1 MGNTFISIVLV
12 KFNSCVRGQLKSFLT
27 PNKAGLHNWE
37 SLHLICLCYVVKC
50 NEESVRR
57 KLKSNGTELYCYR
70 HVINPCQGQSSVVKN
85 NHVNMIQEPPHS
97 TASTSGV
104 QVAVR
109 ESCLITPMLWE
120 TEGLFLSL
128 GRLTSLLKDM
138 DAEIP
143 LNLGYS
149 GNFQWYRM
157 IAS

>member
-1 MGNTFISIVLV
+1 
-12 KFNSCVRGQLKSFLT
+12 
-27 PNKAGLHNWE
+27 
-37 SLHLICLCYVVKC
+37 
-50 NEESVRR
+50 
-57 KLKSNGTELYCYR
+57 
-70 HVINPCQGQSSVVKN
+70 
-85 NHVNMIQEPPHS
+85 MIQEPPHS